1 MCGVRFVENK
11 NWAPQLGCPF
21 FFAIAAALFRSG
33 GPKDVGQAPRVKSRI
48 GRPAIRAL
56 AAVVVVPVV
65 AAAAAAAEAG
75 AAAVAEQ
82 QNQNDDP
89 PPVVIQAAADTVVV
103 THKITSVLM
112 IPERFTAHSMVFP
125 KVIFVQPL
133 PKTDAG
139 FPPR

>member
-1 MCGVRFVENK
+1 MGTPVGV
-11 NWAPQLGCPF
+11 PF
-21 FFAIAAALFRSG
+21 LFAIAAALFRSG
-33 GPKDVGQAPRVKSRI
+33 GPEDVDSSSRAKARI

-56 AAVVVVPVV
+56 AAVAVVVVPVV
-65 AAAAAAAEAG
+65 AAVAAAAEAG

-89 PPVVIQAAADTVVV
+89 PPVIVQAATDTVVV

-125 KVIFVQPL
+125 KVIFVQL
-133 PKTDAG
+133 LLKSDAG
-139 FPPR
+139 FPPQ